1 MYAKTA
7 LDRPTLNACDSFGHL
22 CCYLVSHGDPNAGSG
37 KSCMHH
43 QIYVSTHQV
52 LRISDAATEPQTDK

>member
-22 CCYLVSHGDPNAGSG
+22 CCYLVSHGDPNAGSA
-37 KSCMHH
+37 KSWCITRYLDTPSFAN
-43 QIYVSTHQV
+43 Q
-52 LRISDAATEPQTDK
+52 